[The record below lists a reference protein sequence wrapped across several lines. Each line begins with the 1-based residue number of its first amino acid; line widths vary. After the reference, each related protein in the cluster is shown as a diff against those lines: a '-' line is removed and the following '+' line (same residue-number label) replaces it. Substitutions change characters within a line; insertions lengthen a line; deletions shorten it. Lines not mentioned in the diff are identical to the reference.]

1 MNKELLEI
9 LQKKKELG
17 ARIERAKTTE
27 ELKSLEEELTKLNQ
41 QQEVLVER
49 ARLASQIN
57 NDPDF
62 GTPAPA
68 PGKAPA
74 GVTASKYDTP
84 EYRNAFM
91 KYVVSGGKEEIP
103 AIYRAA
109 GTTSTTD
116 VGVVIPTTVMNRI
129 IEKMEAVGMIL
140 PLVTRTNLK
149 GGVSYPTAT
158 VKPVATWVAEG
169 AGSTK
174 QKKTITSVT
183 FTYHKLR
190 CAVAISLEVDQM
202 ALSAFEATIVENIA
216 EAMAKA
222 LEAALISGSGE
233 GQPKGILK
241 EEPAAGQKL
250 TLKGFEF
257 TYADAI
263 AAEGALPLAYENDA
277 VYIMAKKTFM
287 SFAGQTDQNGQPI
300 AKVNYGTGG
309 TPERY
314 ILGRRVI
321 CCEYLPVLDA
331 STEVNKVVAF
341 LFNMKDYALNTNYN
355 LGLKKYE
362 DNDTDDQIF
371 KAIMLA
377 DGKVLDKN
385 SLVTLQTPA
394 SKAQSSQG

>member
-1 MNKELLEI
+1 
-9 LQKKKELG
+9 
-17 ARIERAKTTE
+17 
-27 ELKSLEEELTKLNQ
+27 
-41 QQEVLVER
+41 
-49 ARLASQIN
+49 
-57 NDPDF
+57 
-62 GTPAPA
+62 
-68 PGKAPA
+68 
-74 GVTASKYDTP
+74 
-84 EYRNAFM
+84 M

-174 QKKTITSVT
+174 QKKTITFVT

-222 LEAALISGSGE
+222 LEAAIISGSGE

-250 TLKGFEF
+250 VLSGFAF

-263 AAEGALPLAYENDA
+263 AAEAALPLAYENDA

-309 TPERY
+309 SP
-314 ILGRRVI
+314 
-321 CCEYLPVLDA
+321 
-331 STEVNKVVAF
+331 
-341 LFNMKDYALNTNYN
+341 
-355 LGLKKYE
+355 
-362 DNDTDDQIF
+362 
-371 KAIMLA
+371 
-377 DGKVLDKN
+377 
-385 SLVTLQTPA
+385 
-394 SKAQSSQG
+394 